1 MRRKFSSLTKQTD
14 PLVTFGCSW
23 AAGVG
28 VSADQTFGHLLSNRL
43 NSSKFT
49 NYGIQGSSNH
59 RSIMQ
64 LMNYAENNKFQI
76 ANHVAIFSIT
86 TAFRS
91 AAIDQ
96 SGNVTDLISRPDN
109 TEILKSWLTYFSS
122 APQANHDLYKNI
134 IVMQQI
140 CKHYQINDF
149 YIKAWEAQDLD
160 LPGIDQSKI
169 YPNTCV
175 ELFGY
180 KNTAEFIIESA
191 GFEQNRYIKDR
202 HPNKLGHELIANT
215 LYNWIKDK
223 IV

>member
-1 MRRKFSSLTKQTD
+1 MNTD
-14 PLVTFGCSW
+14 PLVVFGCSW
-23 AAGVG
+23 AEGVG
-28 VSADQTFGHLLSNRL
+28 VTPDHTFGHLLSGML

-59 RSIMQ
+59 RSILQ
-64 LMNYAENNKFQI
+64 LINYAENNKFQI
-76 ANHVAIFSIT
+76 SNHIAIFSIT

-91 AAIDQ
+91 VMIDR
-96 SGNVTDLISRPDN
+96 SGNVTDLISSSDH
-109 TEILKSWLTYFSS
+109 TELLKLWLNYFSS
-122 APQANHDLYKNI
+122 VPQAHYDLYKNI

-140 CKHYQINDF
+140 CKHYQVNDF
-149 YIKAWEAQDLD
+149 YIKAWEAQNLD

-169 YPNTCV
+169 YPKTCA

-180 KNTAEFIIESA
+180 KTTSEFIIDSD
-191 GFEQNRYIKDR
+191 GPEQNRYIKGG